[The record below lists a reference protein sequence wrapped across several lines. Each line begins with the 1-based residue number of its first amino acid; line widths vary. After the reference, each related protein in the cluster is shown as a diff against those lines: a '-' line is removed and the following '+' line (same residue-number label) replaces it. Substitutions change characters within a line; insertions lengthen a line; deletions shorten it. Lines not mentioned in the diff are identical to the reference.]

1 MIMKQRELKWEII
14 SSEYLIQRPWLTA
27 RRDAVRLPND
37 TVCEEYY
44 VLEYPDWINV
54 IAETVDGQILIERQY
69 RHGHQSVNF
78 EICAGVIESGETPLQ
93 AAQRELYEETG
104 YTGGEWTELMTI
116 APNPGSQTNL
126 CHCFLA
132 RGVEKTSRQHLDRT
146 ENIEVY
152 TYTKTEVR
160 KMLQR
165 GEFLQAMMVAP
176 LWKYFSQE

>member
-1 MIMKQRELKWEII
+1 MKQRELKWEII

-54 IAETVDGQILIERQY
+54 IAETVNGQILIERQY

-104 YTGGEWTELMTI
+104 YTGGDDC
-116 APNPGSQTNL
+116 SQ
-126 CHCFLA
+126 
-132 RGVEKTSRQHLDRT
+132 SRLTDQSLPLFSCPRCRENKPTASRSYRRHRSLHL
-146 ENIEVY
+146 Y
-152 TYTKTEVR
+152 
-160 KMLQR
+160 
-165 GEFLQAMMVAP
+165 
-176 LWKYFSQE
+176 